1 MKSTHVT
8 STHHLIRDNVA
19 FLRQGIA
26 LLRALSDEQYCR
38 ARPPLYESNV
48 GAHFR
53 HIYDHYQ
60 QLLSGLDAGRVDY
73 DHRQRDPRV
82 AGDRAVAI
90 ASLEHLIGRLERVSD
105 EEPSAGLAVR
115 LNSSASSREEDIEA
129 PSTLARELQFL
140 VSHTVHHYAL
150 VAFILRSEGVDVP
163 AGFGVSPSTLEY
175 QDGQARHAAC

>member
-1 MKSTHVT
+1 MKPTHVT
-8 STHHLIRDNVA
+8 NTQHLIRDNVA

-26 LLRALSDEQYCR
+26 LLRALSDERYCQ

-53 HIYDHYQ
+53 HVYDHYR
-60 QLLSGLDAGRVDY
+60 QLLDGLGAGQVDY
-73 DHRQRDPRV
+73 DQRQRDPHM
-82 AGDRAVAI
+82 AADRSVAI
-90 ASLEHLIGRLERVSD
+90 TRLTALIADLERLASD
-105 EEPSAGLAVR
+105 PPSSPLGVR
-115 LNSSASSREEDIEA
+115 LSSSASSREEEIET

-150 VAFILRSEGVDVP
+150 IAFILRSEGLEIP
-163 AGFGVSPSTLEY
+163 RGFGVSPSTLEY